1 MLRFTQIVIRVGGIV
16 QWFLS
21 DRNHYNVPSLS
32 FHIRNKRSPVHTK
45 HAHIGF
51 AASSSPSLND
61 KETFKSLIDSFYY
74 KGSSKFQLEELLHHF
89 DTFINANGERGSE
102 TKLIMTFESNIFRKD
117 SISGCIAL
125 MDKLGIRTT
134 DQY

>member
-1 MLRFTQIVIRVGGIV
+1 MI
-16 QWFLS
+16 
-21 DRNHYNVPSLS
+21 
-32 FHIRNKRSPVHTK
+32 
-45 HAHIGF
+45 
-51 AASSSPSLND
+51 
-61 KETFKSLIDSFYY
+61 KETFKSLIYFFNY
-74 KGSSKFQLEELLHHF
+74 KDGSAFQLEQLLRHF

-102 TKLIMTFESNIFRKD
+102 TKLIVTFESNIFRKD